1 MNPSSEPT
9 WEVVVREARDVAAGI
24 KLFRLERS
32 DGSPLPDFAAG
43 DHIGITV
50 APGITR
56 SYSLI
61 DSAAVGPRA
70 YRVAVALAPASRG
83 GSKGLHDMAVA
94 GSILRISRPSSGF
107 PVFADAPLSV
117 LIAGGIGITPV
128 LSAARFLSES
138 GRPWVLHYAVAT
150 RGRAAFIDELID
162 LSRNSS
168 GEFHLHVDAETN
180 RTMDVAAIVANTE
193 LDAHIYCCGPAPMIA
208 AFDHATTD
216 RDPTTVHVERFANDT
231 PAATGGFVV
240 ELARSALEVTVQDD
254 ESILDAVLDAGVT
267 VDFSCMEGICGSCRV
282 GVLAGSPDHRD
293 TYLSKDDRASGST
306 MIICCSGAKGD
317 RIVLDI

>member
-1 MNPSSEPT
+1 MD
-9 WEVVVREARDVAAGI
+9 VIVRDTQDVAEGI
-24 KLFRLERS
+24 KLFQLERK

-56 SYSLI
+56 SYSLL
-61 DSAAVGPRA
+61 DSATVGPKA
-70 YRVAVALAPASRG
+70 YRVAVALAPTSRG
-83 GSKGLHDMAVA
+83 GSKGLHDRASA
-94 GSILRISRPSSGF
+94 GSILRISTPSSGF
-107 PVFADAPLSV
+107 PIFAGAPRSV

-128 LSAARFLSES
+128 LSAARFLTDL

-150 RGRAAFIDELID
+150 RARGAFIDELRD
-162 LSRNSS
+162 LSSDS
-168 GEFHLHVDAETN
+168 LGEFHLHVDAETN
-180 RTMDVAAIVANTE
+180 RTMDISAIVAGSE
-193 LDAHIYCCGPAPMIA
+193 PDAHVYCCGPTPMIA
-208 AFDHATTD
+208 AFDDATTD
-216 RDPTTVHVERFANDT
+216 RDPTTVHVERFSNDV

-240 ELARSALEVTVQDD
+240 ELARSALEVSVREE

-282 GVLAGSPDHRD
+282 GVLAGTPDHRD
-293 TYLSKDDRASGST
+293 TYLSEDDRASGRT
-306 MIICCSGAKGD
+306 MIICCSGTKGD